1 MKALILAAGTGTRL
15 TGPDDSGRPK
25 CLLEFGG
32 ETLLARHIRILQD
45 LEIEQLVMVVGY
57 NASLIR
63 DEIAA
68 LGAGGFV
75 RFLENPRFREGSVI
89 SMWTARE
96 MLSDGDDWL
105 FMDADVLY
113 DPAILQRM
121 LASQSRTCFPYD
133 SGFEDGEEPVK
144 FCLRDGRP
152 VEFRKAIG
160 EVSYEDIGEWV
171 GFIRMGPDFSAAL
184 ARRTGNYVSATPTV
198 EPYEEAVRDLILG
211 EFNDRVG
218 AVDIAGLAWIEIDFP
233 EDVDRAENEILPRA
247 GRGRQG
253 DAL

>member
-1 MKALILAAGTGTRL
+1 MKALIIAAGTGSRL

-32 ETLLARHIRILQD
+32 ETLLARHIRILQE
-45 LEIEQLVMVVGY
+45 LSIEELVMVVGY
-57 NASLIR
+57 NAHLIR
-63 DEIAA
+63 DEVRT
-68 LGAGGFV
+68 LGATDFV

-89 SMWTARE
+89 SMWTARDA
-96 MLSDGDDWL
+96 LSDGGDWL

-113 DPAILQRM
+113 DPAILRRM
-121 LASQSRTCFPYD
+121 AASGDATCFPYD

-144 FCLRDGRP
+144 FCLRDRRP

-160 EVSYEDIGEWV
+160 EVAYDKIGEWV
-171 GFIRMGPDFSAAL
+171 GFIRMSPEFSTAL
-184 ARRTGNYVSATPTV
+184 ARRTDDYVGDAPTQ

-211 EFNDRVG
+211 EFNERAG

-233 EDVDRAENEILPRA
+233 EDVARAEKIILPRV
-247 GRGRQG
+247 GN
-253 DAL
+253 